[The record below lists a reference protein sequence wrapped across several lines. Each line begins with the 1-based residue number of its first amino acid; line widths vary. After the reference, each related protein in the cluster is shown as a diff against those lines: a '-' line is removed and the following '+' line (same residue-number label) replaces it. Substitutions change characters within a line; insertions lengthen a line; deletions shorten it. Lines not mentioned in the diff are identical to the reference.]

1 MPDIEYFAYPYPN
14 RRMDKTVV
22 EITLTFGPAD
32 RYDIPAHTLDVR
44 NVLISSGILSE
55 GEVFPEQTPP
65 DDQIGGYT
73 SLLVQTAL
81 LFQRKA
87 GHRVSFY
94 SLSCYPGQ
102 NRSMALLEH
111 VHCDVGLTAVKLAV
125 EVVTGQRRFPAGPFQ
140 AFRKFARE
148 RLLPGDTEA
157 IIKAARRCDIPSVRL
172 ECIPYKRQD
181 FDELTGAECIRQ
193 NGLLMLGHGAHQ
205 HVLDGTFCLDLSA
218 NYKDLLVDR
227 SKRQDLLRKLGVPVK
242 KPDDRMTGAEQY
254 QLIAVNGQVTAV
266 VRQSDGEVFPS
277 GIVDVSLLDHVL
289 KLNCEVGFAPVVV
302 TVLAANISSSTVR
315 NDTCVL
321 DFELAPELDRYLED
335 SGGQAKGLMA
345 STADMII
352 DWLFHGEKHTRMPI
366 IAITGTNGKTTTTR
380 MINHISIQAGIATG
394 MVCTDGVFLND
405 REISGGDQGTVGGH
419 LKVLTNKAANLAVLE
434 THHLG
439 ILRNGFAFRWC
450 DIAVCLNVTED
461 HLGKHGIETVEQMA
475 KVKQALPERARQA
488 VVLNADDKYC
498 LAMIES
504 AHASLTCLVSMDSSI
519 TQLRAMVGD
528 RQSCFCVL
536 ESVEDGEWLVIYK
549 GDRRLPVM
557 DAASIPATFDGTARF
572 NISNAMH
579 AVISAYVFG
588 TGIETIRI
596 AMSSFDANYET
607 TPGRLNIFDD
617 LPFRIIMDFAHN
629 PDGMKEFC
637 NFIDHQDTAGR
648 KLVAF
653 AAPSSRTDETIK
665 NVARSL
671 AGHFDFYF
679 CKEYAPRANR
689 KRRKVAH
696 ILEQELLESGIAK
709 EQVVVVNYGKE
720 VIFEIFDA
728 CEPGD
733 LLVMLLGHVEK
744 HQLGGYIIEY
754 AEKHA

>member
-1 MPDIEYFAYPYPN
+1 MPDISWFAYPYPN
-14 RRMDKTVV
+14 RRTDKTVV
-22 EITLTFGPAD
+22 EITLNFSAD
-32 RYDIPAHTLDVR
+32 DQLNRSRHTRVVKSILVK
-44 NVLISSGILSE
+44 SGILDKD
-55 GEVFPEQTPP
+55 EVFPEQALP
-65 DDQIGGYT
+65 DDDLGWYT

-81 LFQRKA
+81 LFQRKT
-87 GHRVSFY
+87 GHRVNFY
-94 SLSCYPGQ
+94 SLSCDPNQ
-102 NRSMALLEH
+102 NCSMALLEH
-111 VHCDVGLTAVKLAV
+111 EHCDVGLTAVKLAV
-125 EVVTGQRRFPAGPFQ
+125 EVVNGQRRFLAEPFQ

-148 RLLPGDTEA
+148 RLLPRDTEA

-172 ECIPYKRQD
+172 ECIPYKRED
-181 FDELTGAECIRQ
+181 FDELTGGECIRR

-205 HVLDGTFCLDLSA
+205 HVLDGTFCLDVSS
-218 NYKDLLVDR
+218 NHKDLLADR
-227 SKRQDLLRKLGVPVK
+227 SKRQDLLKKLDVPVK
-242 KPDDRMTGAEQY
+242 KPDEGMTKAEQY
-254 QLIAVNGQVTAV
+254 HLIAVNGQVTAV

-277 GIVDVSLLDHVL
+277 SVLDVSLVDHVL
-289 KLNCEVGFAPVVV
+289 KLNCEIGFAPVVV
-302 TVLAANISSSTVR
+302 TVLSANILSSTVR

-321 DFELAPELDRYLED
+321 DFELAPELDRYLGV
-335 SGGQAKGLMA
+335 SGDQSASLMA

-352 DWLFHGEKHTRMPI
+352 DWLFHGEKQTRMPI

-380 MINHISIQAGIATG
+380 MLNHISMQAGLATG
-394 MVCTDGVFLND
+394 MVCTDGVFLDN
-405 REISGGDQGTVGGH
+405 RQISEGDQGTVVGH

-488 VVLNADDKYC
+488 VVLNADDKHC
-498 LAMIES
+498 LAMIDS
-504 AHASLTCLVSMDSSI
+504 THAKLTCLVSMNSSI
-519 TQLRAMVGD
+519 VELRAMAGD

-579 AVISAYVFG
+579 AVTSAYVFG
-588 TGIETIRI
+588 ISIETIRL
-596 AMSSFDANYET
+596 AMSSFGASYET
-607 TPGRLNIFDD
+607 TPGRLNVFDD

-629 PDGMKEFC
+629 PDGMKKFSD
-637 NFIDHQDTAGR
+637 FIDRQDVAGR
-648 KLVAF
+648 KLIAF
-653 AAPSSRTDETIK
+653 AGSASRTDETIK
-665 NVARSL
+665 NMARSL

-679 CKEYAPRANR
+679 CKEYVPDSNK
-689 KRRKVAH
+689 KRRETAH
-696 ILEQELLESGIAK
+696 LLQQGLLESGIAK
-709 EQVVVVNYGKE
+709 EQIVVRNHGKE

-733 LLVMLLGHVEK
+733 LLVMLVGHVEK
-744 HQLGGYIIEY
+744 RQLRGYISEY
-754 AEKHA
+754 AEKLA